1 MEYCISNIDLRKQQR
16 SPSSSCDV
24 SESEPMSV
32 APTSL
37 EPQDFTT
44 QELQD
49 AVRAFYRWM
58 EHGNADASPSTSE
71 DFRSYFRGIAE
82 ARYVIRKVLRIAD
95 EQAKRASLEPLE
107 HQALIQI
114 FGSTQPQRVS
124 DLAERL
130 DIAPAFASRIVKGLD
145 SRGLAVRSP
154 SPHDKRSTFVTLTDE
169 ALELLADIDQNVTRH
184 VRHFQ
189 AELRPAERAVALGIF
204 AFYIG
209 ATRIGD
215 LEALLELAKP

>member
-1 MEYCISNIDLRKQQR
+1 
-16 SPSSSCDV
+16 
-24 SESEPMSV
+24 MSV
-32 APTSL
+32 ARTSL
-37 EPQDFTT
+37 EPQDSEA
-44 QELQD
+44 QELRE
-49 AVRAFYRWM
+49 VVLAFYHWM
-58 EHGNADASPSTSE
+58 EHGHEEPSPSTSE

-130 DIAPAFASRIVKGLD
+130 DIAPAFASRIVKGLE

-154 SPHDKRSTFVTLTDE
+154 SPHDKRSTFVGLTD
-169 ALELLADIDQNVTRH
+169 AARELLAEIDQNVTRH
-184 VRHFQ
+184 ITHFQ
-189 AELRPAERAVALGIF
+189 AELHPAERAVALGIF
-204 AFYIG
+204 AFYVG
-209 ATRIGD
+209 ATRTRD
-215 LEALLELAKP
+215 LEALLELAAP